1 MHTFDMRKLATC
13 VHVIIHP
20 KQIVHALYW
29 KMMNAY
35 TVHQWS
41 MHYLCFWV
49 SCLLVKCWECS
60 IHTCISGQPHLSA
73 TFWSLVVVF
82 SLGTCRSVCVFFP
95 IKFPCVGLVF
105 SDIYSRPIGRGG
117 SRGFARTPCWPPK
130 HFIYTTI
137 VQFKCPTGPL
147 VVSLILRITAVQP
160 SLVAAMRVCS

>member
-1 MHTFDMRKLATC
+1 MSLFIQSRLSTLSIERWWMLILCTNGRCTTSVSEFHVCWSNAGNAVSTLAFHTA
-13 VHVIIHP
+13 
-20 KQIVHALYW
+20 
-29 KMMNAY
+29 
-35 TVHQWS
+35 
-41 MHYLCFWV
+41 
-49 SCLLVKCWECS
+49 
-60 IHTCISGQPHLSA
+60 GQPHLSA
-73 TFWSLVVVF
+73 TFWSLVVLF

-137 VQFKCPTGPL
+137 VHFKCPTGPL

-160 SLVAAMRVCS
+160 SLVVAMRVCS